1 MVIILILSLPG
12 PVPNARLVLLLPGL
26 FLSLFPL
33 ESTHP
38 TLQTPSAQAPSSQFS
53 AHLLP

>member
-12 PVPNARLVLLLPGL
+12 PVLNAHLVLLLPCL
-26 FLSLFPL
+26 FLSPFPL

-38 TLQTPSAQAPSSQFS
+38 TLQTLPAQAPSSQFS